1 MSGLLRVNDVFA
13 TEPAVVVTATIVVGV
28 VDVVLAIDV
37 VDSIATAVEPGAT
50 EVVTAESLLVCVEH
64 PAVTRTIQVKEV
76 IIRRFIKMRI
86 RSFHCNGRV
95 FWLRRS
101 EEWLAVH

>member
-1 MSGLLRVNDVFA
+1 MSGLPRANDVFA
-13 TEPAVVVTATIVVGV
+13 TEPAVVVIATIVVGV

-37 VDSIATAVEPGAT
+37 VDSIATAVEPGVT
-50 EVVTAESLLVCVEH
+50 EVVTAESLLVCAEH

-101 EEWLAVH
+101 EECLGVH

>member
-28 VDVVLAIDV
+28 VLAIDV
-37 VDSIATAVEPGAT
+37 VDSIATAVEPGVT
-50 EVVTAESLLVCVEH
+50 EVVTAESLLVCAEH
-64 PAVTRTIQVKEV
+64 PAVTRTIQAKEMR
-76 IIRRFIKMRI
+76 IRRFIKMRI

-101 EEWLAVH
+101 EECLGVH